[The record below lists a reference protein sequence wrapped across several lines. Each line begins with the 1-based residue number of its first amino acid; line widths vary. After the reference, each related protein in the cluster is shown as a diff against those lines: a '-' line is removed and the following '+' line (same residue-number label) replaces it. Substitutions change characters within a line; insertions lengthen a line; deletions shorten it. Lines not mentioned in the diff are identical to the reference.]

1 MEKIDFEKNSHV
13 LKALSHPVRLKI
25 LEVLLDNEYCVTDV
39 SNALN
44 IRQSISS
51 HHLTILKNSGIVDS
65 HKQGAR
71 AYYIVNNDLAK
82 GIISILKKNK

>member
-1 MEKIDFEKNSHV
+1 MEQIDYVKNSQI

-25 LEVLLDNEYCVTDV
+25 LEVLLDAKCCVTDV
-39 SNALN
+39 SNALG
-44 IRQSISS
+44 IKQSVASQ
-51 HHLTILKNSGIVDS
+51 HLTILKNGGIVYS
-65 HKQGAR
+65 QKHGSK